1 MRQLDNNL
9 QFFDNDGNFLFGR
22 VIFCQKGTTSQEPV
36 YTWDSENEQ
45 YVPSTAIQYISIDG
59 RPAAQIFL
67 ADKDYTAYV
76 EKYIGSG
83 EMQTDTDPANWVAQ
97 YSFNNL
103 FKTFELSLDDGLG
116 RNILAFNTLSD
127 FKGNIPSMLAD
138 YNVTMYAALLGWYAK
153 GDKPITYYY
162 WDPNCNEAATDVEF
176 VKPYTTTGAGRW
188 VLVQDFDE
196 GFDVRCAGCFPTA
209 TSAGTAQQTYGMQK
223 ANAYCVKYGLKMVIP
238 HTLGTGYSYYAL
250 SNVIVNAYTEV
261 QDGVRLVT
269 NDSAT
274 FNHICNSNAERTE
287 PFIIRDSSNTGA
299 WTIGADELHT
309 AWFKSIIP
317 NDSNWRPTMNI
328 GSRLVY
334 DATFDSAYDAASDR
348 IAVTG
353 KEVFL
358 LVATMDGFDFT
369 RCEIHSQNNI
379 KCVTNFVSCNVSEGI
394 FAQNTYASDIMS
406 CGFNSCTSGVG
417 EWSDMDLYV
426 AYCIKNGESVLDL
439 QGGTCTLDFY
449 GDSIEHPFKTII
461 NAKFEH
467 LIPPSSGGTWLGGE
481 MKLVNVV
488 VDSFEVPSANAN
500 LTMLNLRDSTITIDS
515 THHSDMSAC
524 ALTCRSSK
532 VAGASMNFKWVYL
545 NQSETESALNALD
558 GALTLKDSYI
568 GAIVSA
574 DPNSSNTFYVVV
586 DNNTFY
592 GNSGTSCVYLH
603 VMGYSNLVFSRS
615 SFCNNVMLGTTRNV
629 VSFAAWNF
637 DAADCGDYVYKNNT
651 NVLRGE
657 RYRQLVKVPYYKSG
671 DTIPPGTTKYIQQ
684 ISSGRAAQLHGFT
697 IRDLLFNFGEASK
710 KAVYACVNSEHIGG
724 VNAFYSVSSLGNV
737 SLYTDGA
744 SATVW
749 SVIPEI
755 MAAGI
760 SATHEIYGSGTD
772 VDADF
777 SIDDTF
783 ASGTDIS
790 FILQVEYVE
799 P

>member
-250 SNVIVNAYTEV
+250 SNIIVNAYTEV

-274 FNHICNSNAERTE
+274 FNHICDSNAERTE

-461 NAKFEH
+461 NANFDH
-467 LIPPSSGGTWLGGE
+467 LIPPSSGGAWLSGE
-481 MKLVNVV
+481 MALYNCVV
-488 VDSFEVPSANAN
+488 SLFEIPSTNSELQTLRLYN
-500 LTMLNLRDSTITIDS
+500 SSLNIDS
-515 THHSDMSAC
+515 THHSDLDACVISAKESKITGASLLAKYVYC
-524 ALTCRSSK
+524 QRTTIDAQLTADDGVLTLTDCVVSKKVTLYPDTSNKLYLIVDDNIFDSLSFVYLEVAGFSNVVLERSS
-532 VAGASMNFKWVYL
+532 
-545 NQSETESALNALD
+545 
-558 GALTLKDSYI
+558 I
-568 GAIVSA
+568 R
-574 DPNSSNTFYVVV
+574 
-586 DNNTFY
+586 NNTA
-592 GNSGTSCVYLH
+592 
-603 VMGYSNLVFSRS
+603 
-615 SFCNNVMLGTTRNV
+615 LGTKRDV
-629 VSFAAWNF
+629 VQFDEYNF
-637 DAADCGDYVYKNNT
+637 YTGAQDYVYGDNANADLSESYEK
-651 NVLRGE
+651 E
-657 RYRQLVKVPYYKSG
+657 IAVPYYHSG
-671 DTIPPGTTKYIQQ
+671 DTIPDGVTKYVQED
-684 ISSGRAAQLHGFT
+684 GTNTGVLHGFT
-697 IRDLLFNFGEASK
+697 LRDLLFSFGENLGKDVVVELKNIYISPSWEYRAISSAGVETNYSYAGGGSEILVGMPEVH
-710 KAVYACVNSEHIGG
+710 KAGSI
-724 VNAFYSVSSLGNV
+724 
-737 SLYTDGA
+737 
-744 SATVW
+744 ATR
-749 SVIPEI
+749 
-755 MAAGI
+755 
-760 SATHEIYGSGTD
+760 EIYGTAQAVIANSGMTTG
-772 VDADF
+772 
-777 SIDDTF
+777 DTMHGVL
-783 ASGTDIS
+783 SVRYMD
-790 FILQVEYVE
+790 
-799 P
+799 

>member
-36 YTWDSENEQ
+36 YNWDSENEQ

-238 HTLGTGYSYYAL
+238 HTLGSGYSYYAL

-274 FNHICNSNAERTE
+274 FNHICDSNAERTE

-334 DATFDSAYDAASDR
+334 DATFDSAYDAASDP
-348 IAVTG
+348 ISVTG
-353 KEVFL
+353 KEVYL
-358 LVATMDGFDFT
+358 LVATMDSFDFT
-369 RCEIHSQNNI
+369 RCEIHSQNKI
-379 KCVTNFVSCNVSEGI
+379 KCVTNFVMCKISEGI
-394 FAQNTYASDIMS
+394 FAQNTYVSDIMS
-406 CGFNSCTSGVG
+406 CGFNSCTSDVG
-417 EWSDMDLYV
+417 EWSDMNLYF
-426 AYCIKNGESVLDL
+426 AYCIGNGETSVDL
-439 QGGTCTLDFY
+439 QGGSVTIDFY
-449 GDSIEHPFKTII
+449 GDSIEHGIRKIYNGNFS
-461 NAKFEH
+461 H
-467 LIPPSSGGTWLGGE
+467 LIPPSRGGSWLTGE
-481 MKLVNVV
+481 MALYNCNVS
-488 VDSFEVPSANAN
+488 SFEVPSANAN
-500 LTMLNLRDSTITIDS
+500 LQFLRLVNTSIEVS
-515 THHSDMSAC
+515 ATHHNDLDGCSVNAKESII
-524 ALTCRSSK
+524 S
-532 VAGASMNFKWVYL
+532 GASLKFKNVYCQRVTLSAQLTANDGVLTMN
-545 NQSETESALNALD
+545 D
-558 GALTLKDSYI
+558 C
-568 GAIVSA
+568 IVSA
-574 DPNSSNTFYVVV
+574 KVYVIPDASNKLYIVINGCSFDNLSFVELLVAGFSNVALVRSSIR
-586 DNNTFY
+586 NNTMI
-592 GNSGTSCVYLH
+592 GTK
-603 VMGYSNLVFSRS
+603 RD
-615 SFCNNVMLGTTRNV
+615 V
-629 VSFAAWNF
+629 VQFMEYNFATLSQ
-637 DAADCGDYVYKNNT
+637 DYVYKDNA
-651 NVLRGE
+651 NVDYGE
-657 RYRQLVKVPYYKSG
+657 SYEKEIAVPYYHSG
-671 DTIPPGTTKYIQQ
+671 DTIPAGVTKYVQED
-684 ISSGRAAQLHGFT
+684 GTNTAVLHGFT
-697 IRDLLFNFGEASK
+697 LRDLLFSFGENLK
-710 KAVYACVNSEHIGG
+710 KDVVAEFKQLWNGGSTWVYRSISSAGVETRYLYAGGGSEILVGMPEVHKAGSI
-724 VNAFYSVSSLGNV
+724 
-737 SLYTDGA
+737 
-744 SATVW
+744 ATR
-749 SVIPEI
+749 
-755 MAAGI
+755 
-760 SATHEIYGSGTD
+760 EIYGTAQALIANSLMTTGDTMHG
-772 VDADF
+772 VL
-777 SIDDTF
+777 SVRYID
-783 ASGTDIS
+783 
-790 FILQVEYVE
+790 
-799 P
+799 

>member
-22 VIFCQKGTTSQEPV
+22 VIFCQKGTTTQEPV
-36 YTWDSENEQ
+36 YNWDSENEQ

-274 FNHICNSNAERTE
+274 FNHICDSNAERTE

-358 LVATMDGFDFT
+358 LVATNDGFDFT

-379 KCVTNFVSCNVSEGI
+379 KCVTNFVHCKISESI
-394 FAQNTYASDIMS
+394 FANNTYPADILS
-406 CGFNSCTSGVG
+406 CSFNQCESAA
-417 EWSDMDLYV
+417 EDWDDPDLYV
-426 AYCIKNGESVLDL
+426 CFCIRNGETMLDL
-439 QGGTCTLDFY
+439 KGGACTLDFY
-449 GDSIEHPFKTII
+449 GLSLEHRFKTIY
-461 NAKFEH
+461 NGNFDH
-467 LIPPSSGGTWLGGE
+467 LIPPSSGGTWAGGE
-481 MKLVNVV
+481 FNLLGCKVE
-488 VDSFEVPSANAN
+488 SFEVPSTNAN
-500 LTMLNLRDSTITIDS
+500 LSTLRIDNSNVQFSS
-515 THHSDMSAC
+515 THHADMTGCYITARNSV
-524 ALTCRSSK
+524 L
-532 VAGASMNFKWVYL
+532 GGNGMNFKWVYAHYTDVAC
-545 NQSETESALNALD
+545 NLNALE
-558 GALTLKDSYI
+558 GVVTLDTCMV

-574 DPNSSNTFYVVV
+574 DPNTSGWFAIVIV
-586 DNNTFY
+586 NNTFY
-592 GNSGTSCVYLH
+592 GDAGTSCVNLH
-603 VMGYSNLVFSRS
+603 VTGHSNLIFQRS
-615 SFCNNVMLGTTRNV
+615 SICNNVMLGTTRNV

-637 DAADCGDYVYKNNT
+637 DTTDCGEYVYKNNT

-657 RYRQLVKVPYYKSG
+657 KYRKLVKVPYYKSG
-671 DTIPPGTTKYIQQ
+671 DTIPAGTTKYIQQ
-684 ISSGRAAQLHGFT
+684 ISTGIAAQLHGFT
-697 IRDLLFNFGEASK
+697 IRDLLFNFGEAAK
-710 KAVYACVNSEHIGG
+710 KPVYACVNLYSFGNTG
-724 VNAFYSVSSLGNV
+724 SAASSVSSLGLVTTLDSSTNYV
-737 SLYTDGA
+737 FEVT
-744 SATVW
+744 
-749 SVIPEI
+749 PEI

-772 VDADF
+772 TNPDF
-777 SIDDTF
+777 SVDDSLL
-783 ASGTDIS
+783 SGTDIS